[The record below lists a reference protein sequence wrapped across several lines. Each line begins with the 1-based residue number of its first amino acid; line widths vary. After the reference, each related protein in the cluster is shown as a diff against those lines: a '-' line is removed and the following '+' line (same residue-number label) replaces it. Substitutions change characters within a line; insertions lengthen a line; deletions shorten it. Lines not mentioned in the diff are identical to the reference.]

1 MKFLKRIQ
9 TGWQSMTTT
18 EKVQLVLSAMA
29 QIGGGLIGAD
39 IAKVCAPTHGKLGA
53 VCVHTAG
60 FGLGL
65 MIGDASAKAIEKYIS
80 ATSDVI
86 DMAKEVAAK
95 EEEANG

>member
-9 TGWQSMTTT
+9 TGWQAMTTV
-18 EKVQLVLSAMA
+18 ERVKLVLSAMA

-80 ATSDVI
+80 ETSDVI
-86 DMAKEVAAK
+86 DMAKGLATK